1 MPMDLRFSLPAAA
14 ITVVVAIVVVVR
26 AAIAPTPSAA
36 AHRPTKDELVE
47 ITTSIAT
54 QERDWLKK
62 TGENFPRDNW
72 SQSDDFH
79 GLEFREMTRL
89 AREKGIR
96 VEDVLRAVDDD
107 IHRVPAAGANDPDTR
122 AAHAVPC
129 KPRPFYD

>member
-1 MPMDLRFSLPAAA
+1 MPMDLRFSVPAVGIAFV
-14 ITVVVAIVVVVR
+14 TGTVVVVR
-26 AAIAPTPSAA
+26 AMAAPAPVSAV
-36 AHRPTKDELVE
+36 HPPTKADIVE
-47 ITTSIAT
+47 VTVAIAT
-54 QERDWLKK
+54 QEKEWLKK

-89 AREKGIR
+89 ARERGIR
-96 VEDVLRAVDDD
+96 IEDVLRAVDDD
-107 IHRVPAAGANDPDTR
+107 IHRLPATSATSPDLR

>member
-1 MPMDLRFSLPAAA
+1 MPMDLRFSLPAAG

-26 AAIAPTPSAA
+26 AALAPAPSPAV
-36 AHRPTKDELVE
+36 HPPTKADLFEV
-47 ITTSIAT
+47 TTSIAT

-62 TGENFPRDNW
+62 TGENLPRDHW

-79 GLEFREMTRL
+79 GLEFREMTKL
-89 AREKGIR
+89 AREKNIR

-107 IHRVPAAGANDPDTR
+107 IHRVPASGANDPDTR

>member
-1 MPMDLRFSLPAAA
+1 MPMDLRFSLPATG
-14 ITVVVAIVVVVR
+14 ITIVVAIVVVVR
-26 AAIAPTPSAA
+26 AAAAPAPAPA
-36 AHRPTKDELVE
+36 VHPPTKGDLVE
-47 ITTSIAT
+47 VTTSIAT
-54 QERDWLKK
+54 QEKEWLKK

-89 AREKGIR
+89 AREKGLR

-107 IHRVPAAGANDPDTR
+107 MHRLPATRASDPDTR